1 MSIKF
6 NVNGLPYEVQ
16 AADYAPD
23 TTLNTFLREHLHLTA
38 TKFMCLEG
46 GCGSCICVISRHHPI
61 TQEVQS
67 RAANSVCDFFNAI
80 IKETRAKK
88 YSFII
93 FVSVSDAAQYL

>member
-6 NVNGLPYEVQ
+6 NVNGFPYEVQ

-46 GCGSCICVISRHHPI
+46 GCGSCVCVIRRRHPV

-67 RAANSVCDFFNAI
+67 RAANSV
-80 IKETRAKK
+80 RRLSPKK
-88 YSFII
+88 ILRMKKI
-93 FVSVSDAAQYL
+93 CLPPI